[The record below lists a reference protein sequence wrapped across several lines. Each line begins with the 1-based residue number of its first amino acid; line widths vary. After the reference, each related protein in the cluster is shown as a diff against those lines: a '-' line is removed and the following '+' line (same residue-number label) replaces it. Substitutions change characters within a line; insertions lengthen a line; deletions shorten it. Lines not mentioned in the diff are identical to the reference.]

1 MQPLG
6 ADARA
11 VRPYMPLI
19 SNSSYHFA
27 NHKVQSPKF
36 KLQSQQIIKV
46 KVQCSKFKAKVP
58 TCVQPVRNTFILRRK
73 MAEKN
78 FYSGRAT
85 LRKHLVHHVGG
96 GALVVKFVLHK
107 VHIGRHMREKA
118 VIARAEIVE
127 PGVSEA
133 VAREAILGTFAVAGK
148 EKTTLLALSW

>member
-46 KVQCSKFKAKVP
+46 KVQCSKPKSLHACNPFVIRSYYVAKWLKRISIQGVP
-58 TCVQPVRNTFILRRK
+58 LSVNTWFI
-73 MAEKN
+73 
-78 FYSGRAT
+78 T
-85 LRKHLVHHVGG
+85 L
-96 GALVVKFVLHK
+96 
-107 VHIGRHMREKA
+107 
-118 VIARAEIVE
+118 
-127 PGVSEA
+127 
-133 VAREAILGTFAVAGK
+133 AG
-148 EKTTLLALSW
+148 ERWLSSSFFIKSI